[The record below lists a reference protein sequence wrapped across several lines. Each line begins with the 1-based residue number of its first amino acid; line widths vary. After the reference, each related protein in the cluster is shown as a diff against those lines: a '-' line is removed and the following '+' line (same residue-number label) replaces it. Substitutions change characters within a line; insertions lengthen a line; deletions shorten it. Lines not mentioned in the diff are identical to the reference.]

1 MRGQQ
6 LVNDAIF
13 VMHVQAAVLAH
24 HIAVV
29 LRIGAGFAGKEPLDG
44 HAQAA
49 GDVEQCRN
57 RRVGQVAFQLADV
70 AGGQFTLLGKLS
82 QGHAPAFAQ
91 AANARAEK
99 LRGGGAFLAGNGAG
113 GRHLAAV
120 AHGVLRT
127 ARCKAPE
134 YKQAQSVQ
142 ATFNPS

>member
-1 MRGQQ
+1 MDTQTA
-6 LVNDAIF
+6 VFAY
-13 VMHVQAAVLAH
+13 HVP
-24 HIAVV
+24 VV
-29 LRIGAGFAGKEPLDG
+29 FRVGAGFTGEKPLDG

-49 GDVEQCRN
+49 GDVEQRRN

-70 AGGQFTLLGKLS
+70 ASGQLALLGQLG

-91 AANARAEK
+91 AANTRAEK